1 MPDFDVFSE
10 ILTVFSA
17 MGIIWGIASLA
28 SIALFVL
35 GGYAI
40 YDMSKKLGISNP
52 WLGFI
57 PILQCFALGRIG
69 EKYIKRDGKP
79 SAKLGKWLL
88 VLRIIEYVLVIVFL
102 VILFIALFT
111 IIANV
116 DAAIEDDTELVMGMF
131 SSLIAVIVLYFLLL
145 AVAVTYCVIYYITL
159 WRVFGIFDNKNA
171 TLYLVLSIFFS
182 FLTPIF
188 LLIIK
193 NNNPVFD
200 FNRIA
205 EFSIETDSTVQ

>member
-1 MPDFDVFSE
+1 MPDFDIFSR

-17 MGIIWGIASLA
+17 FGIFWGIASLA

-35 GGYAI
+35 GGLGI
-40 YDMSKKLGISNP
+40 YDMSKKLGISSP

-57 PILQCFALGRIG
+57 PVLQCFALGRIG
-69 EKYIKRDGKP
+69 ERYIKRDGKP
-79 SAKLGKWLL
+79 SAKLGKLL
-88 VLRIIEYVLVIVFL
+88 LILKIAEYILAIVFF
-102 VILFIALFT
+102 IIFFIAIFT

-116 DAAIEDDTELVMGMF
+116 DAAIEDDTQLVMGMF
-131 SSLIAVIVLYFLLL
+131 SSLIAVIVLYFLVL
-145 AVAVTYCVIYYITL
+145 AVAITYSVIYYVTL

-200 FNRIA
+200 FNKIS
-205 EFSIETDSTVQ
+205 EFSIENTEKV